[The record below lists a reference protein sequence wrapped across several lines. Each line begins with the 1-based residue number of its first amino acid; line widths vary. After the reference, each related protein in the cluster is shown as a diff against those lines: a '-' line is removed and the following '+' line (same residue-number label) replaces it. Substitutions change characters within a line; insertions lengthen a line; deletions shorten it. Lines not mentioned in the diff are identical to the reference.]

1 MHEILSRGGL
11 AIDRTKATSRSVA
24 AAARVHPAGVAV
36 PSAGVVTAIV
46 IFTFVMAA
54 VIPALPPGL
63 FGSGSPPAIQA
74 GTSQSRHRVQPQ
86 QPVLTGPPIL
96 PSLPSILGQTAPS
109 LTGGGRPAS
118 TLAAAPPP
126 GFVVAPGANQAPSS
140 CLACDVS
147 QAPRPAVTGA
157 STTVQGITQVLS
169 SGSAVTSAATPL
181 ATAAHVT
188 TQAVDTVTST
198 LPTATV
204 TAATTTVTATVAAA
218 AASTTVAAASTTVAT
233 ASTAVQG
240 IPRVQGS
247 SGQDGQGSVSRALPV
262 TGTVLPGVGQ

>member
-54 VIPALPPGL
+54 VIPALPPSL

-96 PSLPSILGQTAPS
+96 PAGNGGNAHRASSVTR
-109 LTGGGRPAS
+109 TGHRPAR
-118 TLAAAPPP
+118 
-126 GFVVAPGANQAPSS
+126 
-140 CLACDVS
+140 D
-147 QAPRPAVTGA
+147 RR
-157 STTVQGITQVLS
+157 I
-169 SGSAVTSAATPL
+169 PL
-181 ATAAHVT
+181 APCGH
-188 TQAVDTVTST
+188 
-198 LPTATV
+198 
-204 TAATTTVTATVAAA
+204 
-218 AASTTVAAASTTVAT
+218 
-233 ASTAVQG
+233 
-240 IPRVQGS
+240 
-247 SGQDGQGSVSRALPV
+247 
-262 TGTVLPGVGQ
+262 

>member
-54 VIPALPPGL
+54 VIPALPPSL
-63 FGSGSPPAIQA
+63 FGAGSPPAIQA

-96 PSLPSILGQTAPS
+96 PSLPGILGQNAPS

-126 GFVVAPGANQAPSS
+126 GFVAAPGANQAPSS
-140 CLACDVS
+140 CLTCDVS
-147 QAPRPAVTGA
+147 QAPRPAVTGT
-157 STTVQGITQVLS
+157 STMVRGVTQVLT
-169 SGSAVTSAATPL
+169 SGSAVTSATTPL
-181 ATAAHVT
+181 ATAAHIT
-188 TQAVDTVTST
+188 TQAADTATST

-204 TAATTTVTATVAAA
+204 TTATTAAKI
-218 AASTTVAAASTTVAT
+218 TVAAASTTVTA

-240 IPRVQGS
+240 IAQVQGS
-247 SGQDGQGSVSRALPV
+247 SGQDGQDSVSRALPASE
-262 TGTVLPGVGQ
+262 TVLPGVGQ

>member
-54 VIPALPPGL
+54 VIPALPPSL
-63 FGSGSPPAIQA
+63 FGAGSPPAIQA

-96 PSLPSILGQTAPS
+96 PSLPGILGQNAPS

-126 GFVVAPGANQAPSS
+126 GFVAAPGANQAPSS
-140 CLACDVS
+140 CLTCDVS
-147 QAPRPAVTGA
+147 QAPRPAVTDT
-157 STTVQGITQVLS
+157 STMVQGVTRVLT
-169 SGSAVTSAATPL
+169 SGSAVTSATTPL
-181 ATAAHVT
+181 ATAAHIT
-188 TQAVDTVTST
+188 TQAADTATST
-198 LPTATV
+198 LPTATVTTTAKATV
-204 TAATTTVTATVAAA
+204 TAATTTVTAAT
-218 AASTTVAAASTTVAT
+218 TTVAGV
-233 ASTAVQG
+233 STAVQG
-240 IPRVQGS
+240 IARVQGS
-247 SGQDGQGSVSRALPV
+247 SGQDGQDSVEGSVSRALPAS
-262 TGTVLPGVGQ
+262 GTVLPGVGQ